1 MSIIV
6 LIEILILCTGGT
18 LYSFRTGEK
27 LSESIA
33 KGLFSSLLILSFSFQ
48 LSFLLGQPK
57 ISFFIEIIITGFSL
71 YIIKIKISQFKKALI
86 IIKYFFLKY
95 KFTVAFLLI
104 VWTYLFLQAVLLP
117 PSNWDSMT
125 YNLARVL
132 LFQQE
137 KSLFLTEVSIPGQ
150 AIFPVGADI
159 LHHSLLRFYDDYG
172 IGIFSF
178 IAYLIIC
185 FATYALARKYANPQ
199 HSLVATLVI
208 ASLPELVLQS
218 TSTKPDIFIAATAV
232 FCFILIHRILTSIN
246 LEDLILLPIVLCFG
260 ISCKTNFMGFALP
273 FVVFFSVLFF
283 QKYSWRYLLKILK
296 QHKLS
301 FLLGI
306 LPILVFFPWFAFYH
320 NHTHFGLWS
329 GSVQLVTLIKQKDGI
344 MGTLANLVR
353 YLFQWID
360 FLEPLELIFQEITGK
375 IFNHQGGTI
384 TDLLIGFY
392 NQVFDP
398 LFGDKGIMKG
408 DFSMINN
415 NNGYPFFIIRSNGE
429 DYSWFGPFGFFLV
442 IPSLIFAL
450 VKGDLY
456 LKAVS
461 LTIIAYGLII
471 CNQIAWFPWV
481 NRYFSL
487 FFASSGV
494 LIAYLFAQAK
504 LNKFFSRLLT
514 FFAITILIYV
524 STFNMG
530 KPLMKYPHEK
540 ITLSQFNPRLWAE
553 AVTQKGIWSL
563 TNLGTNRTFYFD
575 AGGFP
580 PVNILS
586 QFIPDASEVALIT
599 TSDTWVYQYFLY
611 NPQLKI
617 TPFEFS
623 RTDLLEKTYNSGKFD
638 YIFCLDTSC
647 DSFKN
652 INNTKVLWSSSN
664 EKGRKGTIVKLPDRV
679 IQYKQ

>member
-6 LIEILILCTGGT
+6 LIEILILCLGGT

-33 KGLFSSLLILSFSFQ
+33 KGFFFCLLILSFSFQ
-48 LSFLLGQPK
+48 LSFLFGEPK
-57 ISFFIEIIITGFSL
+57 ISYFIEIIFTGLSL
-71 YIIKIKISQFKKALI
+71 YIIKTKLSQLKQGI
-86 IIKYFFLKY
+86 RIIKDFFIKHKL
-95 KFTVAFLLI
+95 TVSILLF

-117 PSNWDSMT
+117 PANWDSMT

-137 KSLFLTEVSIPGQ
+137 KSLFLTQVSIPGQ

-159 LHHSLLRFYDDYG
+159 LHHSFLRFYTDYG

-185 FATYALARKYANPQ
+185 FGTYALARRYANPQ
-199 HSLVATLVI
+199 HSFIATLVI
-208 ASLPELVLQS
+208 GSLPELVLQS

-246 LEDLILLPIVLCFG
+246 LEDLILLPIVLSFG
-260 ISCKTNFMGFALP
+260 ISCKTNFIGFVLP
-273 FVVFFSVLFF
+273 FVVLFSFLFF
-283 QKYSWRYLLKILK
+283 FKYSWRYLLKVFQ
-296 QHKLS
+296 QHKLY
-301 FLLGI
+301 FFLGI
-306 LPILVFFPWFAFYH
+306 LAILVFFPWFTFYH

-329 GSVQLVTLIKQKDGI
+329 GSVQLVTLIKQKEGLI
-344 MGTLANLVR
+344 GTLANLVR

-360 FLEPLELIFQEITGK
+360 FLEPLELLFQEVTAK
-375 IFNHQGGTI
+375 IFSHQGYTI

-392 NQVFDP
+392 NQVFHP

-415 NNGYPFFIIRSNGE
+415 NNGYPFFILRSNGE

-461 LTIIAYGLII
+461 SSLIAYGLII

-494 LIAYLFAQAK
+494 LVAFLFAQAK
-504 LNKFFSRLLT
+504 LNQFFSRLLT

-540 ITLSQFNPRLWAE
+540 ITLSQFNPRLWVE

-586 QFIPDASEVALIT
+586 QFIPDGSDVALIT

-611 NPQLKI
+611 NPQLRI

-623 RTDLLEKTYNSGKFD
+623 RADLLQKTYESGKFD

-652 INNTKVLWSSSN
+652 INNAKVLWSSNN
-664 EKGRKGTIVKLPDRV
+664 EKGRNGTIVKLSNRV
-679 IQYKQ
+679 IEDKQ